1 MNHPSVYV
9 LDISVLLYTPDA
21 IFDFPMKEVLL
32 PVSILDA
39 LEPLRQDLGEKGRVA
54 NLVSKILDECRQL
67 GNLVEGVSLPN
78 GGKLRIELA
87 DPETE
92 AIPFSFNSRNP
103 SNRILAVAWLLSRE
117 NKDVVFVSRDENLRT
132 KANTLNVPTI
142 SYKGRRRDDSN
153 LYSGIHH
160 CEVSKKKLRNLNQ
173 QSFISIEEVKS
184 ELDENI
190 KFFPNQGLL
199 LNNPEVPEE
208 DVLAI
213 YNQSKNKFLT
223 VSKEQG
229 VWGIRPRNLEQR
241 LALALLV
248 DPNISIVTL
257 SGKAGTGKTL
267 LALAV
272 GLQQMMVDNIY
283 SRMLVSRPIFP
294 MGRDLGFL
302 PGDTQEK
309 LSPWMQPIFDNLE
322 LLINNTSEKKSSK
335 QDSYQ
340 ELMER
345 GMLVVEPLTYIRGRS
360 IPNQHM
366 IVDEAQN
373 LTPHEMK
380 TIVSRAGDGTK
391 IVLTGDPNQIDNTDV
406 NLSSNGLSTLVERF
420 KGSQLA
426 GHVRF
431 TSVERS
437 ALAELA
443 ANVL

>member
-1 MNHPSVYV
+1 MNLPSVYV
-9 LDISVLLYTPDA
+9 LDISVLLYSPDA

-54 NLVSKILDECRQL
+54 NLISKILDECRQL

-142 SYKGRRRDDSN
+142 SYQGRRRDDSN

-190 KFFPNQGLL
+190 QFFPNQGLL

-335 QDSYQ
+335 RDSYQ

-406 NLSSNGLSTLVERF
+406 NLSSNGLSNLVERF
-420 KGSQLA
+420 KDSQLA

>member
-1 MNHPSVYV
+1 
-9 LDISVLLYTPDA
+9 
-21 IFDFPMKEVLL
+21 
-32 PVSILDA
+32 
-39 LEPLRQDLGEKGRVA
+39 
-54 NLVSKILDECRQL
+54 
-67 GNLVEGVSLPN
+67 LPN

-87 DPETE
+87 EPETDS
-92 AIPFSFNSRNP
+92 IPYSLNSKHF
-103 SNRILAVAWLLSRE
+103 SNRVLAVACSLSRK
-117 NKDVVFVSRDENLRT
+117 NKDVVFVSHDENLRT

-142 SYKGRRRDDSN
+142 SYQGRRKDDSS
-153 LYSGIHH
+153 LYSGIRR
-160 CEVSKKKLRNLNQ
+160 CEVSKQKLRILSQ
-173 QSFISIEEVKS
+173 QSLISTEEILA
-184 ELDENI
+184 ELGGNVD
-190 KFFPNQGLL
+190 FFPNQGLL
-199 LNNPEVPEE
+199 LNSPEVPEE
-208 DVLAI
+208 DVLVI
-213 YNQSKNKFLT
+213 YNHGKDKFLT

-229 VWGIRPRNLEQR
+229 VWGIRPRNPEQR
-241 LALALLV
+241 LALALLI
-248 DPNISIVTL
+248 DPKISIVTL

-294 MGRDLGFL
+294 MGRDLGYL

-309 LSPWMQPIFDNLE
+309 LAPWMQPIFDNLE
-322 LLINNTSEKKSSK
+322 LLINNTSAKKGSK
-335 QDSYQ
+335 RDSYH

-373 LTPHEMK
+373 LTQHEIK
-380 TIVSRAGDGTK
+380 TIVTRAGEGTK
-391 IVLTGDPNQIDNTDV
+391 IVLTGDPNQIDNKDI
-406 NLSSNGLSTLVERF
+406 NLSSNGLSTLVEHF
-420 KGSQLA
+420 KDSPLA
-426 GHVRF
+426 AHVRF

>member
-173 QSFISIEEVKS
+173 QSFISMEEVQS
-184 ELDENI
+184 ELNENI

-199 LNNPEVPEE
+199 LKNPEVPEE

-335 QDSYQ
+335 RDSYQ

>member
-92 AIPFSFNSRNP
+92 AIPFNFNSRNP

-142 SYKGRRRDDSN
+142 SYQGRRIDDSN

-173 QSFISIEEVKS
+173 QSIISIEEVKS

-335 QDSYQ
+335 RDSYQ
-340 ELMER
+340 ELIER

>member
-1 MNHPSVYV
+1 MNHPSIYV

-173 QSFISIEEVKS
+173 QSFISMEEVQS
-184 ELDENI
+184 ELNENI

-335 QDSYQ
+335 RDSYQ
-340 ELMER
+340 ELIER

>member
-132 KANTLNVPTI
+132 KANALNVPTI
-142 SYKGRRRDDSN
+142 SYQGRMRDDSN

-173 QSFISIEEVKS
+173 QSFISMEEVQS
-184 ELDENI
+184 ELNENI

-335 QDSYQ
+335 RDSYQ

>member
-1 MNHPSVYV
+1 MNLPSVYV

-142 SYKGRRRDDSN
+142 SYQGRRRDDSN

-173 QSFISIEEVKS
+173 QSFISIEEVQS

-272 GLQQMMVDNIY
+272 GLQQMMVENIY

-335 QDSYQ
+335 RDSYQ

>member
-335 QDSYQ
+335 RDSYQ

-443 ANVL
+443 ANIL

>member
-173 QSFISIEEVKS
+173 QSFISMEEVQS
-184 ELDENI
+184 ELNENI

-335 QDSYQ
+335 RDSYQ

-380 TIVSRAGDGTK
+380 TIVSRAGNGTK

>member
-142 SYKGRRRDDSN
+142 SYQGPRRDDSN

-173 QSFISIEEVKS
+173 QSFISIEEVQS

-335 QDSYQ
+335 RDSYQ

>member
-87 DPETE
+87 DPKTE

-335 QDSYQ
+335 RDSYQ

>member
-1 MNHPSVYV
+1 MNLPSVYV

-39 LEPLRQDLGEKGRVA
+39 LEPLRKDLGEKGRVA

-142 SYKGRRRDDSN
+142 SYQGRRRDDSN

-173 QSFISIEEVKS
+173 QSFISMEEVQS
-184 ELDENI
+184 ELDENV

-335 QDSYQ
+335 HDSYQ

-437 ALAELA
+437 SLAELA

>member
-142 SYKGRRRDDSN
+142 SYQGRRRDDSN

-173 QSFISIEEVKS
+173 QSFISMEEVQS
-184 ELDENI
+184 ELNENI

-208 DVLAI
+208 DILAI

-335 QDSYQ
+335 RDSYQ

>member
-1 MNHPSVYV
+1 MNLPSVYV

-142 SYKGRRRDDSN
+142 SYQGRRRDDSN

-335 QDSYQ
+335 RDSYQ

-406 NLSSNGLSTLVERF
+406 NLSSNGLSNLVERF
-420 KGSQLA
+420 KDSQLA

>member
-87 DPETE
+87 DPEAE

-173 QSFISIEEVKS
+173 QSFISMEEVQS
-184 ELDENI
+184 ELNENI

-335 QDSYQ
+335 RDSYQ
-340 ELMER
+340 ELIER

-443 ANVL
+443 ANIL

>member
-1 MNHPSVYV
+1 MSHASVYV
-9 LDISVLLYTPDA
+9 LDISVLLNTPDSLYE
-21 IFDFPMKEVLL
+21 FPEQEIVL

-39 LEPLRQDLGEKGRVA
+39 LDALRQDLGEKGRAA
-54 NLVSKILDECRQL
+54 NLVSKMLDECSQL

-87 DPETE
+87 DPETGS
-92 AIPFSFNSRNP
+92 IPYSLNSKSF
-103 SNRILAVAWLLSRE
+103 SNRVLAVAWTLSRK
-117 NKDVVFVSRDENLRT
+117 NKDVVFVSHDENLRT
-132 KANTLNVPTI
+132 KANALNVPTI
-142 SYKGRRRDDSN
+142 AYQGCRKDDSV
-153 LYSGIHH
+153 LYSGIRR
-160 CEVSKKKLRNLNQ
+160 CEVSKKKLRSLSQ
-173 QSFISIEEVKS
+173 QSLISTEELQA
-184 ELDENI
+184 ELDDNVE
-190 KFFPNQGLL
+190 FFPNQGLL
-199 LNNPEVPEE
+199 LNCPEVLEE

-213 YNQSKNKFLT
+213 YDQGKSKFVT

-229 VWGIRPRNLEQR
+229 VWGIRPRNPEQR
-241 LALALLV
+241 LALALLN
-248 DPNISIVTL
+248 DPKISIVTL

-272 GLQQMMVDNIY
+272 GLQQMMIENIY

-294 MGRDLGFL
+294 MGRDLGYL

-309 LSPWMQPIFDNLE
+309 LAPWMQPIFDNLE
-322 LLINNTSEKKSSK
+322 LLINNTSAKKGSK
-335 QDSYQ
+335 RDSYH

-366 IVDEAQN
+366 IVDESQN

-380 TIVSRAGDGTK
+380 TIVSRAGEGTK

-406 NLSSNGLSTLVERF
+406 NLSSNGLSTLVESF

>member
-142 SYKGRRRDDSN
+142 SYQGRRRDDSN

-173 QSFISIEEVKS
+173 QSFISIEEVRS

>member
-1 MNHPSVYV
+1 MNLPSVYV

-87 DPETE
+87 DPKTE

-335 QDSYQ
+335 RDSYQ

>member
-103 SNRILAVAWLLSRE
+103 SNRILAVAWLLSRK
-117 NKDVVFVSRDENLRT
+117 NKDVVLVSRDENLRT

-142 SYKGRRRDDSN
+142 SYQGRRRDDSN

-335 QDSYQ
+335 RDSYQ

>member
-142 SYKGRRRDDSN
+142 SYQGRRRDDSN

-173 QSFISIEEVKS
+173 QSFISIEEVRS

-335 QDSYQ
+335 RDSYQ

>member
-87 DPETE
+87 DPEAE
-92 AIPFSFNSRNP
+92 AIPFSFNYRNP

-173 QSFISIEEVKS
+173 QSFISIEEVQS

-335 QDSYQ
+335 RDSYQ

-345 GMLVVEPLTYIRGRS
+345 GMLIVEPLTYIRGRS

>member
-1 MNHPSVYV
+1 MNLPSVYV
-9 LDISVLLYTPDA
+9 LDISVLLYAPDA

-87 DPETE
+87 DPEAE

-142 SYKGRRRDDSN
+142 SYQGRRRDDSN

-322 LLINNTSEKKSSK
+322 LLVNNTSEKKSSK
-335 QDSYQ
+335 RDSYQ

>member
-1 MNHPSVYV
+1 MNLPSVYV
-9 LDISVLLYTPDA
+9 LDISVLLYAPDA

-103 SNRILAVAWLLSRE
+103 SNRILAVAWLLSRK

-142 SYKGRRRDDSN
+142 SYPGHRRDDSN

-173 QSFISIEEVKS
+173 QSFISIEEVQS

-241 LALALLV
+241 LALVLLV

-335 QDSYQ
+335 RDSYQ

>member
-117 NKDVVFVSRDENLRT
+117 NKDVVFVSRDENIRT

-173 QSFISIEEVKS
+173 QSFISMEEVQS
-184 ELDENI
+184 ELNENI

-335 QDSYQ
+335 RDSYQ

>member
-1 MNHPSVYV
+1 MSHTSVYV
-9 LDISVLLYTPDA
+9 LDISVLLYAPDA
-21 IFDFPMKEVLL
+21 LYDFPEKEVVL

-39 LEPLRQDLGEKGRVA
+39 LDTLRQDLGEKGRAA
-54 NLVSKILDECRQL
+54 NLVCRMLDEFGHL
-67 GNLVEGVSLPN
+67 GNLVEGVCLPN

-87 DPETE
+87 EPETDS
-92 AIPFSFNSRNP
+92 IPYSLNSKHF
-103 SNRILAVAWLLSRE
+103 SNRVLAVACSLSRK
-117 NKDVVFVSRDENLRT
+117 NKDVVFVSHDENLRT

-142 SYKGRRRDDSN
+142 SYQGRRKDDSS
-153 LYSGIHH
+153 LYSGIRR
-160 CEVSKKKLRNLNQ
+160 CEVSKQKLRILSQ
-173 QSFISIEEVKS
+173 QSLISTEEILA
-184 ELDENI
+184 ELGGNVD
-190 KFFPNQGLL
+190 FFPNQGLL
-199 LNNPEVPEE
+199 LNSPEVPEE
-208 DVLAI
+208 DVLVI
-213 YNQSKNKFLT
+213 YNHGKDKFLT

-229 VWGIRPRNLEQR
+229 VWGIRPRNPEQR
-241 LALALLV
+241 LALALLI
-248 DPNISIVTL
+248 DPKISIVTL

-272 GLQQMMVDNIY
+272 GLQQMMVEKIY

-309 LSPWMQPIFDNLE
+309 LAPWMQPIFDNLE
-322 LLINNTSEKKSSK
+322 LLINNTSAKKGSK
-335 QDSYQ
+335 RDSYH

-380 TIVSRAGDGTK
+380 AIVSRAGEGTK

-406 NLSSNGLSTLVERF
+406 NLSSNGLSSLVERF
-420 KGSQLA
+420 KVLPLA

>member
-1 MNHPSVYV
+1 MSHTSVYV
-9 LDISVLLYTPDA
+9 LDISVLLYAPDA
-21 IFDFPMKEVLL
+21 LYDFPEKEVVL

-39 LEPLRQDLGEKGRVA
+39 LDTLRQDLGEKGRAA
-54 NLVSKILDECRQL
+54 NLVCRMLDEFGHL
-67 GNLVEGVSLPN
+67 GNLVEGVCLPN

-87 DPETE
+87 EPETDS
-92 AIPFSFNSRNP
+92 IPYSLNSKHF
-103 SNRILAVAWLLSRE
+103 SNRVLAVACSLSRK
-117 NKDVVFVSRDENLRT
+117 NKDVVFVSHDENLRT

-142 SYKGRRRDDSN
+142 SYQGRRKDDSS
-153 LYSGIHH
+153 LYSGIRR
-160 CEVSKKKLRNLNQ
+160 CEVSKQKLRILSQ
-173 QSFISIEEVKS
+173 QSLISTEEILA
-184 ELDENI
+184 ELGGNVD
-190 KFFPNQGLL
+190 FFPNQGLL
-199 LNNPEVPEE
+199 LNSPEVPEE
-208 DVLAI
+208 DVLVI
-213 YNQSKNKFLT
+213 YNHGKDKFLT

-229 VWGIRPRNLEQR
+229 VWGIRPRNPEQR
-241 LALALLV
+241 LALALLI
-248 DPNISIVTL
+248 DPKISIVTL

-272 GLQQMMVDNIY
+272 GLQQMMVEKIY

-309 LSPWMQPIFDNLE
+309 LAPWMQPIFDNLE
-322 LLINNTSEKKSSK
+322 LLINNTSAKKGSK
-335 QDSYQ
+335 RDSYH

-380 TIVSRAGDGTK
+380 AIVSRAGEGTK

-406 NLSSNGLSTLVERF
+406 NLSSNGLSSLVERF
-420 KGSQLA
+420 KVSPLA

>member
-1 MNHPSVYV
+1 MNCPSVYV

-21 IFDFPMKEVLL
+21 IFDFPMKEVIL

-142 SYKGRRRDDSN
+142 SYQGRRRDDSN

-335 QDSYQ
+335 RDSYQ

>member
-1 MNHPSVYV
+1 MNLPSVYV
-9 LDISVLLYTPDA
+9 LDISVLLYAPDA

-142 SYKGRRRDDSN
+142 SYQGRRRDDSN

-335 QDSYQ
+335 RDSYQ

>member
-142 SYKGRRRDDSN
+142 SYKGHRRDDSN

-173 QSFISIEEVKS
+173 QSFISMEEVQS
-184 ELDENI
+184 ELNENI

-335 QDSYQ
+335 RDSYQ

>member
-1 MNHPSVYV
+1 MSHESVYV
-9 LDISVLLYTPDA
+9 LDISVLLYSPDA
-21 IFDFPMKEVLL
+21 LYDFPDKEVVL
-32 PVSILDA
+32 PVTILDA
-39 LEPLRQDLGEKGRVA
+39 LDTFRQYLGEKGRAA
-54 NLVSKILDECRQL
+54 NIVSKMLDECRQL
-67 GNLVEGVSLPN
+67 GNLVEGVCLPN

-92 AIPFSFNSRNP
+92 SIPYSLNFQSF
-103 SNRILAVAWLLSRE
+103 SNRVLAVAWVLSQK
-117 NKDVVFVSRDENLRT
+117 NKEVVFVSQNENLRT
-132 KANTLNVPTI
+132 KANTLNVTTI
-142 SYKGRRRDDSN
+142 AYQGRRKDDSS
-153 LYSGIHH
+153 LYSGICR
-160 CEVSKKKLRNLNQ
+160 CEVSKQKLRNLIQ
-173 QSFISIEEVKS
+173 QPLISVEEVQA
-184 ELDENI
+184 ELGENVD
-190 KFFPNQGLL
+190 FFPNQGLL

-213 YNQSKNKFLT
+213 YNQVKNKFLT

-229 VWGIRPRNLEQR
+229 VWGIRPRNPEQR
-241 LALALLV
+241 LALVLLN
-248 DPNISIVTL
+248 DPKISIVTL

-294 MGRDLGFL
+294 MGRDLGYL

-309 LSPWMQPIFDNLE
+309 LAPWMQPIFDNLE
-322 LLINNTSEKKSSK
+322 LLINNTSAKKGSK
-335 QDSYQ
+335 RDSYH

-373 LTPHEMK
+373 LTPHEIK
-380 TIVSRAGDGTK
+380 TIVTRAGEGTK
-391 IVLTGDPNQIDNTDV
+391 IVLTGDPNQIDNKDI
-406 NLSSNGLSTLVERF
+406 NLSSNGLSTLVEHF
-420 KGSQLA
+420 KDSPLA
-426 GHVRF
+426 AHVRF

>member
-173 QSFISIEEVKS
+173 QSFISMEEVQS

-335 QDSYQ
+335 RDSYQ

>member
-1 MNHPSVYV
+1 MNLPSVYV

-54 NLVSKILDECRQL
+54 NLISKILDECRQL

-117 NKDVVFVSRDENLRT
+117 NKDVVLVSRDENLRT

-142 SYKGRRRDDSN
+142 SYQGRRRDDSN

-190 KFFPNQGLL
+190 QFFPNQGLL

-335 QDSYQ
+335 RDSYQ

-406 NLSSNGLSTLVERF
+406 NLSSNGLSNLVERF

>member
-173 QSFISIEEVKS
+173 QSFISMEEVRS

-335 QDSYQ
+335 RDSYQ